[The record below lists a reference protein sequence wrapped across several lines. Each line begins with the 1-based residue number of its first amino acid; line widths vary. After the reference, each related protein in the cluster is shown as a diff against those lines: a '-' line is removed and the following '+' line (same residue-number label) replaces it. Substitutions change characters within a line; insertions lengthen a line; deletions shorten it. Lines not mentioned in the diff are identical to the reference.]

1 VSHATTE
8 RHAEKSRLMSDF
20 HLNTA
25 ESSADHDTVASSF
38 DRREFLRL
46 AGFTF
51 AGVALT
57 GCEQAR
63 VEKAIPYLIKPEEIT
78 PGKAYWY
85 ASTCAGCNAGCGILV
100 KNRDGRP
107 IKIEGNPDH
116 PISCGGLCAIGQAQL
131 LGLYDSQR
139 LANPMI
145 NGAPTDWQTLDQ
157 KLMDR
162 LKEIRTGNKAVR
174 LLSGSLTSP
183 TALAL
188 VKRFLASFK
197 DGKHVIYDPVSRS
210 GILEAHER
218 THGIRVLP
226 RYRFERADVIVGVEA
241 DFLGTWISPVEF
253 TAAYRSGRTLEGD
266 PPQCSYHVQI
276 ESRLS
281 LTGGRADKR
290 YAISPSDRVSLLKGL
305 LSLLEGKTT
314 RAKPGESSHMLFLN
328 ELADRLRSARGESLV
343 VCGSNDVASQMLTNA
358 INEVLGNY
366 GKTLDVQ
373 SPSYQHQSND
383 KALEDLLADLRGE
396 KIGALFIHGVNPVYD
411 LPGGKEIGELLAGV
425 PLVVSF
431 AERIDETAHRAAF
444 VCPEP
449 HPLSSWSDTEAVAG
463 VVSLTQPTIAPLE
476 NTRALT
482 ESLSA
487 WLGKPSS
494 VLGLIREEWRTTVF
508 SRQTMEKNFQSF
520 WNQSVH
526 DGFAVVA
533 ARQHRKG
540 AFDSRSARNVVSTAA
555 QGERFELVLY
565 PKVSMGDGRHAHN
578 AWLQEVPDPITKV
591 TWDNY
596 AIISDVAANNLRLAS
611 GDIIRLTVADADP
624 AVTLEVPVWI
634 QPGQPDSV
642 VSVALGYGRK
652 GTERFAKIGPQWL
665 EGKPSVG
672 PDGLVGVNAAPA
684 LQLLDGQLLYERQ
697 GVRIEKTGRQQALA
711 CTQTYQ
717 SIDTPPLLAQGTE
730 ARRPLIRYATL
741 AAYAANPSAG
751 SGPEHKSQSMWP
763 EQHEYKGA
771 RWGMIVDLNACT
783 GCAACVVS
791 CQAENNIPVVGK
803 DEVLRNRELHWIRID
818 RYFVDHDGDLDVAH
832 QPMMCQHC
840 DNAPCETV
848 CPVLATVHSEEGLN
862 QQVYNRCV
870 GTRYCANNCPYKIR
884 RFNWFDYAHDDAKQ
898 NMVLNPDVT
907 VRSRGIMEKCS
918 LCVQRILEQKIEAK
932 KNGKAVADG
941 AIKTA
946 CQQSCPAQAIVF
958 GDMNDPASLVKKKMA
973 DRRSFNI
980 LAELETRPS
989 VGYMTMVRNRSEQTG
1004 ETSHG

>member
-1 VSHATTE
+1 MKEPSIHNAEPLSHD
-8 RHAEKSRLMSDF
+8 SD
-20 HLNTA
+20 T
-25 ESSADHDTVASSF
+25 SSF

-51 AGVALT
+51 AGVALA

-116 PISCGGLCAIGQAQL
+116 PVSRGGLCAVGQAQV

-139 LANPMI
+139 LSGPMV
-145 NGAPTDWQTLDQ
+145 NGRSSDWKTV
-157 KLMDR
+157 DR
-162 LKEIRTGNKAVR
+162 ELTNQLSEIRKGNKAVR
-174 LLSGSLTSP
+174 FLSGSLTSP
-183 TALAL
+183 TTLAL
-188 VKRFLASFK
+188 TGRFVSSFR
-197 DGKHVIYDPVSRS
+197 DSRHVVYDPISRS
-210 GILEAHER
+210 GILEAHQR
-218 THGIRVLP
+218 THGVRVLP
-226 RYRFERADVIVGVEA
+226 RYRFEGADVIVGIDA

-253 TAAYRSGRTLEGD
+253 TAGYRSGRTLEGN
-266 PPQCSYHVQI
+266 PPRCSYHVQI

-328 ELADRLRSARGESLV
+328 ELADRLGSARGKSLV
-343 VCGSNDVASQMLTNA
+343 VCGSNDVASQILTNA

-383 KALEDLLADLRGE
+383 KALEALLADLRGE

-411 LPGGKEIGELLAGV
+411 LPGGSEIGELLAGV

-431 AERIDETAHRAAF
+431 AERIDETAQRAGF

-476 NTRALT
+476 NARPMM

-487 WLGKPSS
+487 WLGRPSS
-494 VLGLIREEWRTTVF
+494 ALELIQEEWRTTVF
-508 SRQTMEKNFQSF
+508 SRQTREKNFQSF

-578 AWLQEVPDPITKV
+578 AWLQEVPDPITKI

-596 AIISDVAANNLRLAS
+596 AIISDAAANNLKLAS
-611 GDIIRLTVADADP
+611 GDVIRLTVADADP

-642 VSVALGYGRK
+642 IAVALGYGRK
-652 GTERFAKIGPQWL
+652 GTDRFTKIGPQWL

-672 PDGLVGVNAAPA
+672 PGGLVGVNAAPVLL
-684 LQLLDGQLLYERQ
+684 LQNGQLLYERR
-697 GVRIEKTGRQQALA
+697 GVRIEKTGDHQTLA
-711 CTQTYQ
+711 CTQTYH
-717 SIDTPPLLAQGTE
+717 SVDAPPLLSKGPGE
-730 ARRPLIRYATL
+730 KRPLIQFATL
-741 AAYAANPSAG
+741 AAYAANPSSG
-751 SGPEHKSQSMWP
+751 SQLEHQSQSMWP

-771 RWGMIVDLNACT
+771 HWGMMVDLNACT
-783 GCAACVVS
+783 GCSACVVS

-803 DEVLRNRELHWIRID
+803 DEVIRNRELHWIRID
-818 RYFVDHDGDLDVAH
+818 RYFMENDGNLDVAH

-884 RFNWFDYAHDDAKQ
+884 RFNWFEYAHDDPKQ

-918 LCVQRILEQKIEAK
+918 MCVQRIQEQKIEARR
-932 KNGKAVADG
+932 NGIPVADG

-958 GDMNDPASLVKKKMA
+958 GDMNDPVSRVKREIN
-973 DRRSFNI
+973 DPRSYNV

-989 VGYMTMVRNRSEQTG
+989 VSYMTMVRNRSKQPG